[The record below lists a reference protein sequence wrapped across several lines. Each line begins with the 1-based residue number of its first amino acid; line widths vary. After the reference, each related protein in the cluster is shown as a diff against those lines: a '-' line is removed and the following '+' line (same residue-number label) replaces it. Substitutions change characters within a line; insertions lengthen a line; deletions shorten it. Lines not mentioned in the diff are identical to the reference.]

1 MRDVRPAAFLLVA
14 AVTLVLLIACANLAG
29 LFLARSST
37 RQRELAV
44 RLALGAGRWRIARLM
59 LTESLVL
66 AAAGGAVGLALAW
79 VALRGTPALI
89 PAQFRAFG
97 LEATVSTRVLMWS
110 LATALA
116 AGVLVGIFPALQA
129 SRSDPQE
136 SLKADARAGGARGG
150 RRFRHALVAAELA
163 LSVLLLFG
171 ATLFVRSM
179 LNIHR
184 LDPGFDAGN
193 VLTMRLTLPRDRY
206 PGAAAGAFFERLSER
221 LGSLPGVRAV
231 SASSQFPPAETFSTQ
246 VAIEHASDASL
257 ASTVITVATPA
268 YFDTL
273 RVPLLSGRTFS
284 NDDRLDSPPVAVVN
298 RAFVAR
304 FIADGDPVGR
314 RIRLGS
320 ADRPSPWVTIVGVVA
335 DYRNSGLTQPVRPE
349 VVTPV
354 RQQTEWNQLFV
365 LVRSASDAA
374 ALLPTVRQAV
384 TALDADQP
392 VYLSQTLEE
401 AMAASVFQQRISTLL
416 LSALSALALVLA
428 AVGVYGVMS
437 YAVAARTQEIGVR
450 LAIGAQRRDVVWLV
464 IRQVLGLTA
473 AGLAIGIGALVA
485 AGGLIEGLLFGV
497 RPIDPITIAVVSIV
511 LSLVALAAAWSPAA
525 RASRVDP
532 IEALR
537 YE

>member
-1 MRDVRPAAFLLVA
+1 
-14 AVTLVLLIACANLAG
+14 
-29 LFLARSST
+29 
-37 RQRELAV
+37 
-44 RLALGAGRWRIARLM
+44 
-59 LTESLVL
+59 
-66 AAAGGAVGLALAW
+66 LAW

-129 SRSDPQE
+129 SRSDPQD
-136 SLKADARAGGARGG
+136 SLKADARAGGARSG

-163 LSVLLLFG
+163 LSVMLLFG
-171 ATLFVRSM
+171 ATLFVRSL

-184 LDPGFDAGN
+184 LDPGFDAAN

-206 PGAAAGAFFERLSER
+206 PGAAAGAFFERLAER
-221 LGSLPGVRAV
+221 LGSLPGVQAV
-231 SASSQFPPAETFSTQ
+231 SASSQFPPMETFSTQ
-246 VAIEHASDASL
+246 VAIEHAPAGNL
-257 ASTVITVATPA
+257 ASTVTTVATPA

-273 RVPLLSGRTFS
+273 RVPLLSGRMFS
-284 NDDRLDSPPVAVVN
+284 NADRLDSPPVAVVN
-298 RAFVAR
+298 RAFVTR
-304 FIADGDPVGR
+304 FLADGGDAVGR

-320 ADRPSPWVTIVGVVA
+320 ADRPSPWLTIVGVVA
-335 DYRNSGLTQPVRPE
+335 DYRNGGLTQPARPE

-392 VYLSQTLEE
+392 VYLSQTLAE

-464 IRQVLGLTA
+464 LRQVLGLTA
-473 AGLAIGIGALVA
+473 AGLAIGVAALVA
-485 AGGLIEGLLFGV
+485 VGGLIEGLLFGV

-511 LSLVALAAAWSPAA
+511 LSLVAIAAAWSPAA

-532 IEALR
+532 IQALR
-537 YE
+537 CE